1 MTQTL
6 PMMMTDIYHTRS
18 VYIVSLGESNGEM
31 VLSDLLLSD
40 KIWVRFVVDLLD
52 HENLNVMTMI
62 TEQQKYKI
70 LRDSF
75 QQHLI
80 NCIKDKHQSTHWSMH
95 FA

>member
-31 VLSDLLLSD
+31 VLSDLLLRD

-62 TEQQKYKI
+62 TEQQKNKI

-80 NCIKDKHQSTHWSMH
+80 HCIKDKHQSTHWSMH
-95 FA
+95 IA